1 MSRESHVVLVPDEI
15 PFAFE
20 EKGSIQEICHYRIFE
35 SVGTDPC
42 GYCYLIVNDG
52 RPSHM
57 GNIGFHIDEPFRK
70 NGFATSACRQ
80 LLEIAK
86 AKGMQTLYIAF
97 NLENIVTKKI
107 CDHLGGTL
115 EGTMIPESHLEL
127 CSKTSLLRYIY
138 RFDL

>member
-1 MSRESHVVLVPDEI
+1 MDSTSHVILVPDGI
-15 PFAFE
+15 HFALNE
-20 EKGSIQEICHYRIFE
+20 RWDIKEICYYNIYK
-35 SVGTDPC
+35 SIGTDQC

-52 RPSHM
+52 KPSHM
-57 GNIGFHIDEPFRK
+57 GNIGFHIDEHFRR

-86 AKGMQTLYIAF
+86 SKGMQTLYIAF

-107 CDHLGGTL
+107 CDHLGGLL
-115 EGTMIPESHLEL
+115 EGTIMPETDLEL